1 MGGDRP
7 KREKKN
13 FSPEFRT
20 YLARGRKFRKKIAKE
35 FKKLKNHFLALFL
48 AKTGQD
54 WPRKREKK
62 FSSEFHSYSTW
73 ARKFRKK

>member
-13 FSPEFRT
+13 FSPEFCS

-62 FSSEFHSYSTW
+62 I
-73 ARKFRKK
+73 